1 MVEKRQKIVSD
12 AGFIDSIR
20 ELGITTTEAIN
31 EFIDNS
37 FDANAKNIWITIE
50 KDDRDRLFLIVEDD
64 GDGIQPDQL
73 NKVLAFGGRIQ
84 TPKIT
89 TGKFGWGLTAS
100 ACCQSPRTEI
110 FSKVKGKDFYYCY
123 IDLEELK
130 NNGGWLPDTIKKDP
144 FEEDFAKYIH
154 LDKGSDSGTIIIL
167 RHLDRPERAKV
178 DTLARIVK
186 ENIAT
191 VQRYF
196 LYGGK
201 QVFVN
206 DEPVKYNDPLML
218 MDKSENVEK
227 LKEKAEIYGKIEPI
241 IYKHI
246 KDREGNPAKI
256 EIKIVML
263 PIKSLLELSQ
273 KKRGNYP
280 FNVNPDNQ
288 GFYIIRNK
296 RQIAGGQ
303 TLHLFTRHPQLN
315 YFRGEISFSPVLDEK
330 FGIQTNKSRFSLSDD
345 LRKKLEERVNKII
358 AQIRSDIEDE
368 TKRIRLEQQK
378 FRESI
383 EPTPAE
389 IIATKAAKKLK
400 PSGYKPKKEEL
411 EKVEKELEE
420 IKRKKIEEIE
430 KDKKIPKDKKKE
442 LIRKIEIAFQKQG
455 EFKKIIDIIG
465 TGEFYIVKHKGKILE
480 VIINSEH
487 GFYKKIYERATQDP
501 MMQILLDL
509 FLFTLAKAEDIYYD
523 NEEVRKF
530 YNIQRRE
537 WSSIMS
543 AFLEEAE
550 EELEDELSRDKE

>member
-20 ELGITTTEAIN
+20 EVGITTTEAIN

-50 KDDRDRLFLIVEDD
+50 KDDRGRLFLIVEDD

-130 NNGGWLPDTIKKDP
+130 KNGGWLPDTIKKDP

-154 LDKGSDSGTIIIL
+154 LNKGSESGTIIIL

-196 LYGGK
+196 LYEGK

-227 LKEKAEIYGKIEPI
+227 LKEKAEVYGKIEPI

-246 KDREGNPAKI
+246 KDHEGNPAQI
-256 EIKIVML
+256 EIKIVIL

-315 YFRGEISFSPVLDEK
+315 YFRGEMSFSPILDEK

-358 AQIRSDIEDE
+358 AQIRDDIKNKSE
-368 TKRIRLEQQK
+368 KIRLKQQK
-378 FRESI
+378 LEERT
-383 EPTPAE
+383 EPTPSE
-389 IIATKAAKKLK
+389 IIATKASKRLKRRKLT
-400 PSGYKPKKEEL
+400 KEEI
-411 EKVEKELEE
+411 EKTEKELEE
-420 IKRKKIEEIE
+420 EKQKKIEEIK
-430 KDKKIPKDKKKE
+430 KDKRIPEDKKKE
-442 LIRKIEIAFQKQG
+442 LIRKIEIAFQKQA
-455 EFKKIIDIIG
+455 EFKRTIDIIG
-465 TGEFYIVKHKGKILE
+465 TGEFYTVKHKGKIIE
-480 VIINSEH
+480 VVINSAH

-509 FLFTLAKAEDIYYD
+509 FLFTLAKAEDIHYD